1 MEKNLTEK
9 MEKDSNLQKLLDKII
24 REAEG
29 EVKNIRKDTKKKLDK
44 FEKETV
50 KLENE
55 IKEKEL
61 EKEASRLDFIR
72 KRTETEFSQRAR
84 KILIQTKES
93 IIDKVLEMVEKELN
107 NFRNK
112 KDYIDFI
119 KQKLKTTS
127 KKIRDETIKI
137 LVDKRDEK
145 IVKDIIS
152 KIKDK
157 SKKEFIV
164 ETPGIRTTG
173 GFILTDGEERIRIDY
188 TIDYILEESRKTIR
202 AQIDE
207 LLFK

>member
-157 SKKEFIV
+157 NKKEFIV